1 MLCGHRLEEAW
12 EKAQREGK
20 EIGPEDLRL
29 LEEEL
34 GFIPAFRRTDPMPSG
49 WEDGFRFYDF
59 DIREDVAVC
68 RYDDGGRLWRAF
80 LVKEA
85 EGWYIASRVLL
96 EVHY

>member
-1 MLCGHRLEEAW
+1 
-12 EKAQREGK
+12 
-20 EIGPEDLRL
+20 
-29 LEEEL
+29 
-34 GFIPAFRRTDPMPSG
+34 MPSG